1 MHIQGLAEES
11 GWHGEQLL
19 QGVGRCKG
27 QVCGEGL
34 CELAN
39 EQPASRICIL
49 DYSCP
54 GIIWR
59 SWLCRVTNILSVMDL
74 ELYISSCDASGSYFT
89 NSTYHS
95 CIWIFCKGML
105 CPTCPYQPKCRCV
118 HMYNCRGG
126 AHGIQQEKL
135 HTPVYPSLRLYCMR
149 PTSQPKLKIYCLSG
163 GKTLCATKSANPGD
177 LHLCF

>member
-1 MHIQGLAEES
+1 M
-11 GWHGEQLL
+11 
-19 QGVGRCKG
+19 GRCKG
-27 QVCGEGL
+27 QICGEGL

-74 ELYISSCDASGSYFT
+74 ELYISSCNALGSYST

-95 CIWIFCKGML
+95 CILIYCKGML

-118 HMYNCRGG
+118 YMYNCRGG

-149 PTSQPKLKIYCLSG
+149 PTSQPKLKIYCLPVV
-163 GKTLCATKSANPGD
+163 KHYVPQNLQILEICTCASSRKDRLRCPKEFCTSY
-177 LHLCF
+177 

>member
-1 MHIQGLAEES
+1 VHIQGLAEES

-27 QVCGEGL
+27 QICGEGL

-74 ELYISSCDASGSYFT
+74 ELYISSCNALGSYST

-95 CIWIFCKGML
+95 CILIYCKGML

-118 HMYNCRGG
+118 YTCTTAEGERTGFSRRNCTHRCTQACGYI
-126 AHGIQQEKL
+126 ACVPL
-135 HTPVYPSLRLYCMR
+135 LNR
-149 PTSQPKLKIYCLSG
+149 
-163 GKTLCATKSANPGD
+163 N
-177 LHLCF
+177 